1 MWSRPCIGLGP
12 IGLLLACGLASGVEI
27 KDEPNGFNGYVW
39 GSSVSKYPL
48 LAPADG
54 LGTTATRVKF
64 FIIPGEVVTLNEVVL
79 TDVLYRFVED
89 HLVSIQLNYRGRK
102 NRDLVMR
109 WVEDHYGRL
118 TPTERKMLHQ
128 VEWHGTNTVVS
139 LSYNKPSDKGQLV
152 FMSPALTDQ
161 YNETDAH

>member
-1 MWSRPCIGLGP
+1 MSRLRIGLVAS
-12 IGLLLACGLASGVEI
+12 GLLLSSGLVWGVEI
-27 KDEPNGFNGYVW
+27 NGEPNGFNDYVW
-39 GSSVSKYPL
+39 GMSPSAYPAL
-48 LAPADG
+48 QPAENDG
-54 LGTTATRVKF
+54 TATTSVRF
-64 FIIPGEVVTLNEVVL
+64 FTIPGERVTLNEVVL

-89 HLVSIQLNYRGRK
+89 HLVSIQLNYVGRK

-109 WVEDHYGRL
+109 WVEERYGRL
-118 TPTERKMLHQ
+118 TPSERKMLHQ

-152 FMSPALTDQ
+152 FMSPALTHQ